1 MTATDCAKAVE
12 TFLKAQEFTQSV
24 AIERKDR
31 AYFVRK
37 EMRPADPWRVKIK
50 RGSINSE
57 IESRSTFRDAV
68 VIEIGM
74 GKVVDAADQEAVDL
88 AADFVEEVMRKFAPG
103 RIGSA
108 GPTLTEIAAGGAF
121 PPQDGQADQLA
132 DVYVGVVSLTFTL
145 FR

>member
-1 MTATDCAKAVE
+1 VITVASAINQTGNNTITMADVRDYIR
-12 TFLKAQEFTQSV
+12 LQ
-24 AIERKDR
+24 AIES
-31 AYFVRK
+31 
-37 EMRPADPWRVKIK
+37 
-50 RGSINSE
+50 GSSKVWAVVANDGAAL
-57 IESRSTFRDAV
+57 STVAV